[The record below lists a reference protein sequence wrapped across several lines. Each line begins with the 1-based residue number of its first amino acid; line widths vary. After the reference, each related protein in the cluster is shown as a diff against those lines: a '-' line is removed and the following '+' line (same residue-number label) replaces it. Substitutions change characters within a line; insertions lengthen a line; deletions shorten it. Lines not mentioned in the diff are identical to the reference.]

1 MCVCASLL
9 LERHSSPADEV
20 LHCPITRSWLCATD
34 VIFMVMGL
42 ISLKVR
48 GVVCVCVCVCVC
60 ARARA
65 CVCAC
70 IIFTVMGLICLR

>member
-9 LERHSSPADEV
+9 LQRHSSPADEV
-20 LHCPITRSWLCATD
+20 LHCPITRCWLCATD

-48 GVVCVCVCVCVC
+48 GVVCVCVRARVCVHYFHGDGFDL
-60 ARARA
+60 
-65 CVCAC
+65 
-70 IIFTVMGLICLR
+70 FTVRGMV